1 MFWTIL
7 FPLSFDNFTESWIEN
22 EKRGRPELKH
32 ERLKIDPPVDFYYLD
47 NFYILKV
54 HCDWLGPNG
63 EESDTTKFYQYFMEK
78 TFFDL
83 WKQEVEQMNLIYR
96 RATEGLTPREIANIY
111 KKGEIR
117 AESDLINNYVKDL
130 K

>member
-1 MFWTIL
+1 M
-7 FPLSFDNFTESWIEN
+7 
-22 EKRGRPELKH
+22 
-32 ERLKIDPPVDFYYLD
+32 
-47 NFYILKV
+47 KV

-117 AESDLINNYVKDL
+117 AESDLINNYVKSL
-130 K
+130 